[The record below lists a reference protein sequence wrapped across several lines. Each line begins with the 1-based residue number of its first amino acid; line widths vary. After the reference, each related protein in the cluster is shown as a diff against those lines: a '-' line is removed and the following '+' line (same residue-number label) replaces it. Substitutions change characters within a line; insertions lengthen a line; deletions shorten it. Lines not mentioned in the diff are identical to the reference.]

1 MKRNSSNIC
10 PVCDAG
16 DPSSVVTECECE
28 ASRPVRAPA
37 VASKGDLIVVRQQRT
52 YNNLLMGA
60 YAGYVRFVPA
70 IVTSASCAGTV
81 TKYHT
86 KTSNPVKL
94 QSGDTVLVCGA
105 KVLQGVSP
113 LALRDALEASYDDMA
128 SVKTAILAGVQSLLS
143 PVHA

>member
-1 MKRNSSNIC
+1 MKRNASNIC

-16 DPSSVVTECECE
+16 DPTSVITECECE
-28 ASRPVRAPA
+28 TPKSSRAPVA
-37 VASKGDLIVVRQQRT
+37 ASKGDFVVIRQQRT

-60 YAGYVRFVPA
+60 YAGSVRFVPA
-70 IVTSASCAGTV
+70 IVTSASCGGTV

-94 QSGDTVLVCGA
+94 QHGDTVFVCGA

-128 SVKTAILAGVQSLLS
+128 TLKSAILAGVQSLLV
-143 PVHA
+143 PVLA